1 MGEDQKP
8 GVNLRLP
15 GKCLPRGSWNPS
27 SMPATIRRFLRP
39 LAGLTAAYTGL
50 LVFATH
56 YPRPE
61 DLLGPNPPSDKT
73 LHFLAYGAL
82 GLLAATLLAVSGRW
96 SVRSIAVTAAGL
108 VAFAAIDEATQPWF
122 GRSAEPLDWVY
133 DLIGLTLGI
142 AVVAALSAM
151 LRSSIPKPGGPG

>member
-1 MGEDQKP
+1 
-8 GVNLRLP
+8 
-15 GKCLPRGSWNPS
+15 
-27 SMPATIRRFLRP
+27 MPAAESHLRRFLRP

-82 GLLAATLLAVSGRW
+82 GLLAAAVVAVSGRW
-96 SVRSIAVTAAGL
+96 SVWSVAVTAAGL
-108 VAFAAIDEATQPWF
+108 MAFAAIDEATQPWF

-133 DLIGLTLGI
+133 DLIGITLGI
-142 AVVAALSAM
+142 AVVAAMNAL
-151 LRSSIPKPGGPG
+151 LRSSGTRPGGPG

>member
-1 MGEDQKP
+1 MGEEQKP
-8 GVNLRLP
+8 GVILGFP
-15 GKCLPRGSWNPS
+15 GNARPVAPDPS
-27 SMPATIRRFLRP
+27 SMPATLQRFLRP

-56 YPRPE
+56 HPRPE

-82 GLLAATLLAVSGRW
+82 GLLAAALLAASGRW
-96 SVRSIAVTAAGL
+96 SPRSVAVLGVGL
-108 VAFAAIDEATQPWF
+108 AAFAAIDEATQPWF

-133 DLIGLTLGI
+133 DLIGLAAGIGVIAAGNALLG
-142 AVVAALSAM
+142 
-151 LRSSIPKPGGPG
+151 SSNTSPGGPG